1 MKLSNEKRS
10 RSSEVRVLVATPLGL
25 NGRGGI
31 DRLNDAIFEALGT
44 TSDTTVVAERL
55 VTRGQRGLFAAQFV
69 FFLALI
75 KLILRRVTGKI
86 DLLHIHLSDWGSSY
100 RKATLGAAARML
112 GIPYVVHLHG
122 AVFDE
127 FWGAAPRRL
136 GTAIDNLFRHS
147 RKIVVL
153 GSYWAETVKSRVPEA
168 ADRIVILPNATRAA
182 SRVRTPPTDSR
193 VRITSLGQLGER
205 KGTPQLIE
213 ALGQLSSK
221 PGWVATIAGDGSVN
235 EARSR
240 IAEIGLKDRVTVPGW
255 LGPDDTAEL
264 LSRTDVLVLPTF
276 AENLPMVILEAF
288 AHGVPVVST
297 PVGAIPEVI
306 QSGRNGLLVP
316 VGDVEALVAAI
327 DQMIGSPAMRAS
339 FGEAARRDHAA
350 KYEITTYVSTLAE
363 IWLDLAATPRFN
375 SRTSMGLGEVRS

>member
-1 MKLSNEKRS
+1 MKLSDEKRS

-25 NGRGGI
+25 DGRGGI
-31 DRLNDAIFEALGT
+31 DRLNDAIFEALST
-44 TSDTTVVAERL
+44 TSDTKVVVERL

-69 FFLALI
+69 FFLALM
-75 KLILRRVTGKI
+75 KLIWRRIIGKI

-100 RKATLGAAARML
+100 RKVTLGAAARFL

-127 FWGAAPRRL
+127 FWGAAPPRL
-136 GTAIDNLFRHS
+136 AAAIDGLFRHS
-147 RKIVVL
+147 RRIIVL
-153 GSYWAETVKSRVPEA
+153 GNYWAETVRSRIPDA
-168 ADRIVILPNATRAA
+168 GDRIVILPNATRAA
-182 SRVRTPPTDSR
+182 SQARIPATDSR

-240 IAEIGLKDRVTVPGW
+240 IAEIGLKDRVAVPGW
-255 LGPDDTAEL
+255 LGPNDTAEL
-264 LSRTDVLVLPTF
+264 LSKTDVLVLPTF

-288 AHGVPVVST
+288 AYGVPVIST
-297 PVGAIPEVI
+297 PVGAIPEVV
-306 QSGRNGLLVP
+306 QSGSNGILVP

-327 DQMIGSPAMRAS
+327 DQLIGSPTMRAS
-339 FGEAARRDHAA
+339 FGEAARRDHST
-350 KYEITTYVSTLAE
+350 KYEITTYVAALAR
-363 IWLDLAATPRFN
+363 IWLDLAATPRVN
-375 SRTSMGLGEVRS
+375 SGLGEVHS